1 MAVWTRGRRRP
12 HRARPG
18 RATPAASG
26 PASRASRA
34 SGYGR
39 TAGIAGITFTGLFT
53 AALVFVSQAP
63 SLVASNSSYTRFYTT
78 GDHGALVTA
87 GLYLLPF
94 AGIAFLWFMSAL
106 RALQNELLGAAAPDI
121 PTWLQLVSGAL
132 FIVLI
137 FAGMAS
143 AGAIALLVNFSA
155 SPLPEPGVARAL
167 SAAGYGMV
175 FVYGARVAGMYMI
188 TSTTL
193 LRAAGVLPRWLA
205 WLSYL
210 AAAGVLVSWTFHPV
224 FALIFPGWMLVVSV
238 VMLAAFGRVR
248 GRPAHVVEDGTP
260 APASAPASSSEE
272 FQ

>member
-1 MAVWTRGRRRP
+1 MAVWARGRCRP

-18 RATPAASG
+18 RAAPAGSG
-26 PASRASRA
+26 PASQASRA

-39 TAGIAGITFTGLFT
+39 TAGIAGIAFTGLFT
-53 AALVFVSQAP
+53 AALVLVNQAP

-87 GLYLLPF
+87 GLYFLPF

-121 PTWLQLVSGAL
+121 PAWLQLLSGAL

-137 FAGMAS
+137 FAGMAA

-155 SPLPEPGVARAL
+155 SPLPGPGVARAL

-193 LRAAGVLPRWLA
+193 LRAGGVLPRWLA
-205 WLSYL
+205 WLGYL

-224 FALIFPGWMLVVSV
+224 FALIFPGWTLAVGVV
-238 VMLAAFGRVR
+238 LLTAGRVR
-248 GRPAHVVEDGTP
+248 GGRAHLAEGGTH
-260 APASAPASSSEE
+260 APASAPLSDSEE
-272 FQ
+272 FP